1 MRILKIEINRFRNY
15 YQEMIEFDQGVNI
28 FFGNN
33 GQGKTNILEAIYMLS
48 LGRSFRTNKDK
59 DMISLGS
66 ETAYVRAIVESQGR
80 EYKIEYRID
89 SKTKKAIKI
98 NGVPISKI
106 TELLGIVNVVIFS
119 PEDLSLVKDGPKER
133 RNFIDRELSQLRP
146 RYYLLLNN
154 YYKSLTQRN
163 NILKEKNVDE
173 ILLEVYDEQLAA
185 NGVEI
190 IKYRQEFVNK
200 ISKIAMDNHEKI
212 SSGKEELFLKYN
224 TIIMVGGSMMYE
236 KAVIKGLND
245 LPEANEDNQNRLNE
259 IWKNDGIEGLQNLLK
274 SLDEPYYNIV
284 DKNNPRRLLRAIDI
298 IWQTKKKYSEL
309 ISEPKNNR
317 FFKTIR
323 IGIEAPR
330 ETIYERINQRVEK
343 MIKQGLINEVK
354 ALMPHRDLVA
364 LQTVGY
370 TEIFK
375 YLDNEWSL
383 DFAISEIKKN
393 SRRFAKRQLTWYDK
407 RR

>member
-89 SKTKKAIKI
+89 SKTKKVIKI

-212 SSGKEELFLKYN
+212 SSGKEELFLKYEKSIVAD
-224 TIIMVGGSMMYE
+224 TLEEYKKILAEHREKDLIRKTTTVGIHRDDLDIQINGIDLRSYGSQGQKRSAAISLKLSE
-236 KAVIKGLND
+236 IRLVKEIKGEYPIVLLD
-245 LPEANEDNQNRLNE
+245 DIFSELDKERQYMLLESIQHTQTFVTTAED
-259 IWKNDGIEGLQNLLK
+259 IEVG
-274 SLDEPYYNIV
+274 SE
-284 DKNNPRRLLRAIDI
+284 
-298 IWQTKKKYSEL
+298 TKKY
-309 ISEPKNNR
+309 
-317 FFKTIR
+317 R
-323 IGIEAPR
+323 IESGSVIE
-330 ETIYERINQRVEK
+330 
-343 MIKQGLINEVK
+343 
-354 ALMPHRDLVA
+354 
-364 LQTVGY
+364 
-370 TEIFK
+370 
-375 YLDNEWSL
+375 
-383 DFAISEIKKN
+383 
-393 SRRFAKRQLTWYDK
+393 
-407 RR
+407 